1 MESASLFCRHG
12 ICEGDGAGGCGLS
25 IDHRKAGGTALAGA
39 EEFYEAF
46 PVVYVEVINVLGV
59 DDIGDAEAV
68 ALNDIGRSLH
78 GDAHL
83 GPQRQEE

>member
-1 MESASLFCRHG
+1 M
-12 ICEGDGAGGCGLS
+12 
-25 IDHRKAGGTALAGA
+25 AGA

-83 GPQRQEE
+83 GREGKGAEEQEKEKGETSANMPSAQPGKAGGEAGGEGGGA